1 MTGAGMK
8 AEIIAVGSE
17 MLTPDHSDT
26 NSLRITEKLNEA
38 GFQVHL
44 KSIVGDDEDD
54 LAGLLNNALT
64 RSNLIVVSG
73 GLGPTEDDVTRS
85 AVAKAL
91 GRRLS
96 TSAAVLEDLCAK
108 FARRGFRMT
117 KINERQAE
125 VIEGAEVLDN
135 SVGSAPGMWLEEH
148 GVHIALL
155 PGPPHEL
162 TRMLENAVLPR
173 AQRLGQGRRLA
184 KMSFRITGMT
194 ESEVDALVAPVYRQ
208 YPQVQTTILAALGHI
223 GLRLQQWVG
232 AGENPASLSELAVRI
247 SESLGS
253 AVFTTADE
261 SLEEVVGR
269 LLRETGQTLAVA
281 ESCTAGMIGSHI
293 TRIAGSSDY
302 FLGGILCYGND
313 AKIRLCGVP
322 DELIRNHGAVSAEV
336 AEALA
341 RGVRGTLRSSI
352 GLSVTGI
359 AGPGGGSEEK
369 PVGLVYVGFSDRT
382 RSSHLRRIFS
392 GSRQMVRERSTY
404 LALSFLRRQLISEQ
418 EIR

>member
-1 MTGAGMK
+1 
-8 AEIIAVGSE
+8 
-17 MLTPDHSDT
+17 
-26 NSLRITEKLNEA
+26 
-38 GFQVHL
+38 
-44 KSIVGDDEDD
+44 
-54 LAGLLNNALT
+54 
-64 RSNLIVVSG
+64 
-73 GLGPTEDDVTRS
+73 
-85 AVAKAL
+85 
-91 GRRLS
+91 
-96 TSAAVLEDLCAK
+96 
-108 FARRGFRMT
+108 
-117 KINERQAE
+117 
-125 VIEGAEVLDN
+125 
-135 SVGSAPGMWLEEH
+135 
-148 GVHIALL
+148 
-155 PGPPHEL
+155 
-162 TRMLENAVLPR
+162 MLENAVLPR

-313 AKIRLCGVP
+313 AKIRLCDVP

-404 LALSFLRRQLISEQ
+404 LALSFLRRQLVSEQ